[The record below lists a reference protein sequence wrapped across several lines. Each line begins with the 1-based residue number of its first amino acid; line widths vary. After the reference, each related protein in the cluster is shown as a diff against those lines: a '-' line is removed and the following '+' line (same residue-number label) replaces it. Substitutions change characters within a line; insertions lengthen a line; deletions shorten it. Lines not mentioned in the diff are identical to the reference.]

1 MDSIFD
7 INIREVLKDK
17 NITIVCDGLPP
28 PKQTDNY
35 YISCSALEPKH
46 SFLSFMTDGY
56 IGVITQSM
64 TADDVMEEYRSA
76 ILTIGHLN
84 ELSKSK
90 YFDTDDYQ
98 SIVKALLFERYLNNS
113 IIRQDA
119 QTFSECLECI
129 CSLELFSGYKHII
142 TRLEYLIDNIK
153 DNVFTWY
160 QLYEVTEMLAHHVFR
175 PLNAMPKDILRA

>member
-1 MDSIFD
+1 MDSIFE
-7 INIREVLKDK
+7 INSREVLKDK
-17 NITIVCDGLPP
+17 NITIVCDGLSP

-64 TADDVMEEYRSA
+64 TADDVMDEYRSA
-76 ILTIGHLN
+76 VLTIGHLN

-90 YFDTDDYQ
+90 YFETDDYQ

-175 PLNAMPKDILRA
+175 PLNAMPKDILSA